1 MARCLHFGSRPNPKS
16 KSRLILW
23 FVYHHYC
30 GDVFPFSMMADKRFD
45 FKESSMGM
53 SSDYLHAIKHNTTYL
68 RIGTSIF
75 GERTI

>member
-1 MARCLHFGSRPNPKS
+1 MELELEIIGTMCLPPISDEPEKYFSRMNYLNK
-16 KSRLILW
+16 KLN
-23 FVYHHYC
+23 
-30 GDVFPFSMMADKRFD
+30 

-53 SSDYLHAIKHNTTYL
+53 SSDYLEAIQYNATYL